1 MRIKLQ
7 NRPTKYH
14 ETRIIERFL
23 FQPLRLK
30 DEIRWLEKAKIKQ
43 KAMREVHYA
52 PGFGAVRGKLKW
64 YDEKFVD

>member
-14 ETRIIERFL
+14 ETRTIERFL

-43 KAMREVHYA
+43 KAI
-52 PGFGAVRGKLKW
+52 LKNIII
-64 YDEKFVD
+64 